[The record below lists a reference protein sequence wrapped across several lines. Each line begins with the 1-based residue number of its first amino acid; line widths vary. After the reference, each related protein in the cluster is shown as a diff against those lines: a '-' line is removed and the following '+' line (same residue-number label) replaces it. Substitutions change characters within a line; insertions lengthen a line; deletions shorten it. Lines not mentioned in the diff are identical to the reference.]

1 MAAPESAVC
10 RPLICN
16 LGRRD
21 YETVWRAMA
30 HYTDHRGADA
40 VDQIWCVEH
49 PPVFT
54 QGQAGKAEH
63 LLNTGDIPVVQVDR
77 GGQVT
82 YHGPGQ
88 LVVYPLLDLRRSK
101 IGVRD
106 LVTAL
111 EEATVAMLAEFG
123 IAAAP
128 RADAPGVYL
137 TEGPRAG
144 NKIASIGL
152 RVRRGCSFHGIAIN
166 IDMDLGPFLRINPC
180 GYAGMQM
187 VQMAE
192 VIQPVPEWASV
203 AERFVAA
210 LQRKLQLPEADWQ
223 PVDEQLFD
231 EKLFAA
237 PGTEQGTEP
246 GMSNV

>member
-1 MAAPESAVC
+1 MTIV
-10 RPLICN
+10 RN
-16 LGRRD
+16 LARRD
-21 YETVWRAMA
+21 YENVWRAMSR
-30 HYTDHRGADA
+30 YTDTRDNDSADE
-40 VDQIWCVEH
+40 IWCVEH
-49 PPVFT
+49 EPVFT

-88 LVVYPLLDLRRSK
+88 LVVYPLLDLRRAK

-111 EEATVAMLAEFG
+111 ETATVAMLETFG
-123 IAAAP
+123 VAAAP
-128 RADAPGVYL
+128 RPDAPGVYL
-137 TEGPRAG
+137 TEGPRVG

-166 IDMDLGPFLRINPC
+166 IDMDLAPFLRINPC
-180 GYAGMQM
+180 GYAEMQM

-192 VIQPVPEWASV
+192 ILEPAPNWSQV
-203 AERFVAA
+203 AEVFVRE
-210 LQRKLQLPEADWQ
+210 LLRTLQLPDAQWQ
-223 PVDEQLFD
+223 PID
-231 EKLFAA
+231 EKVFAQLSA
-237 PGTEQGTEP
+237 EQQEL
-246 GMSNV
+246 SNG

>member
-1 MAAPESAVC
+1 MAII
-10 RPLICN
+10 RD
-16 LGRRD
+16 LGRRE
-21 YETVWRAMA
+21 YETVWRAMS
-30 HYTDHRGADA
+30 HYTDSRDADSP
-40 VDQIWCVEH
+40 DEIWCVEH
-49 PPVFT
+49 DPVFT

-88 LVVYPLLDLRRSK
+88 LVVYPLLDLRRTK

-111 EEATVAMLAEFG
+111 ENATVEMLASYG
-123 IAAAP
+123 IEAAP

-166 IDMDLGPFLRINPC
+166 IDMDLAPFLRINPC

-192 VIQPVPEWASV
+192 LIAPVPSWSEV
-203 AERFVAA
+203 AEVFVGA
-210 LQRKLQLPEADWQ
+210 LMRALSLDTAEWH
-223 PVDEQLFD
+223 PVDETI
-231 EKLFAA
+231 FARA
-237 PGTEQGTEP
+237 RAEQEQETTNG
-246 GMSNV
+246 

>member
-1 MAAPESAVC
+1 MTIV
-10 RPLICN
+10 RN
-16 LGRRD
+16 LARRN
-21 YETVWRAMA
+21 YETVWQAMSR
-30 HYTDHRGADA
+30 YTDVRDDNSADE
-40 VDQIWCVEH
+40 IWCVEH
-49 PPVFT
+49 EPVFT

-88 LVVYPLLDLRRSK
+88 LVVYPLLDLRRAK

-111 EEATVAMLAEFG
+111 ECATVAMLATFG

-137 TEGPRAG
+137 TDGPRSG

-166 IDMDLGPFLRINPC
+166 IDMDLAPFLRINPC

-192 VIQPVPEWASV
+192 LLQELPSWQQV
-203 AERFVAA
+203 AEIFVRELLRTLELSPA
-210 LQRKLQLPEADWQ
+210 EWQ
-223 PVDEQLFD
+223 PLDEYTLAQLS
-231 EKLFAA
+231 A
-237 PGTEQGTEP
+237 EQQEL
-246 GMSNV
+246 SNG

>member
-1 MAAPESAVC
+1 MTIV
-10 RPLICN
+10 RN
-16 LGRRD
+16 LARRN
-21 YETVWRAMA
+21 YETVWQAMSR
-30 HYTDHRGADA
+30 YTDVRDENSADE
-40 VDQIWCVEH
+40 IWCVEH
-49 PPVFT
+49 EPVFT

-88 LVVYPLLDLRRSK
+88 LVVYPLLDLRRAK

-111 EEATVAMLAEFG
+111 ESATVAMLATFG

-137 TEGPRAG
+137 TDGPRSG

-166 IDMDLGPFLRINPC
+166 IDMDLAPFLRINPC

-192 VIQPVPEWASV
+192 LLQELPSWQQV
-203 AERFVAA
+203 AEIFVRELLRTLELSPA
-210 LQRKLQLPEADWQ
+210 EWQ
-223 PVDEQLFD
+223 PLDEYTLAQLS
-231 EKLFAA
+231 A
-237 PGTEQGTEP
+237 EQQEL
-246 GMSNV
+246 SNG

>member
-1 MAAPESAVC
+1 MTLV
-10 RPLICN
+10 CN

-21 YETVWRAMA
+21 YESVWRAMS
-30 HYTDHRGADA
+30 HYTDTRDGDSA
-40 VDQIWCVEH
+40 DQIWCVEH
-49 PPVFT
+49 EPVFT

-88 LVVYPLLDLRRSK
+88 LVVYPLLDLKRAK
-101 IGVRD
+101 VGVRD

-111 EEATVAMLAEFG
+111 ESATVAMLREYG
-123 IAAAP
+123 LAAAP

-166 IDMDLGPFLRINPC
+166 IDMDLAPFLRINPC

-192 VIQPVPEWASV
+192 LVQPVPGWKQV
-203 AERFVAA
+203 AEIFVRE
-210 LQRKLQLPEADWQ
+210 LLRTLSLPEAEWQ
-223 PVDEQLFD
+223 PVDEHIFTR
-231 EKLFAA
+231 ASA
-237 PGTEQGTEP
+237 PEQGKEEQET
-246 GMSNV
+246 SNG

>member
-1 MAAPESAVC
+1 MSVAVV
-10 RPLICN
+10 RN

-21 YETVWRAMA
+21 YESVWHAMA
-30 HYTDHRGADA
+30 HYTDTRDGDST
-40 VDQIWCVEH
+40 DEIWCVEH
-49 PPVFT
+49 EPVFT

-63 LLNTGDIPVVQVDR
+63 LLDTGDIPVVQVDR

-88 LVVYPLLDLRRSK
+88 LVVYPLLDLRRCK
-101 IGVRD
+101 VGVRD

-111 EEATVAMLAEFG
+111 ETATVEMLKKYD

-128 RADAPGVYL
+128 RPDAPGVYL
-137 TEGPRAG
+137 TGGPRAG
-144 NKIASIGL
+144 HKIASIGL

-166 IDMDLGPFLRINPC
+166 LDMDLAPFLRINPC

-192 VIQPVPEWASV
+192 LLESPPEWLPV
-203 AERFVAA
+203 AEIYVRA
-210 LQRKLQLPEADWQ
+210 LQRALALPESNWQ
-223 PVDEQLFD
+223 PLDENLFSRLAQRI
-231 EKLFAA
+231 E
-237 PGTEQGTEP
+237 T
-246 GMSNV
+246 SNG